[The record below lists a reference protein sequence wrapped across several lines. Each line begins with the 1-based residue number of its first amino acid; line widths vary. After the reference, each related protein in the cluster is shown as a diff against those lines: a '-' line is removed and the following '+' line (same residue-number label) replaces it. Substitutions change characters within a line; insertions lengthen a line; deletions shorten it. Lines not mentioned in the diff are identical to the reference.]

1 MRKAKHPEYIC
12 PKCVIL
18 DFFLRIQFSVFLSRK
33 QIKLF
38 MKYLIGIDGGGTKTD
53 CAIADLS
60 GKIIR
65 QLSGKPSNFL
75 VIGVEEAIEN
85 IFALIEENLFALEGD
100 FADVKQIVIGVA
112 GAGRDDDAFLL
123 EKGFKDYAEQQ
134 GVHFKGV
141 KVLSDA
147 HIALEGAFPSSAGCI
162 LIAGTGSILF
172 GKDEKGVIHR
182 VGGFGRMI
190 GDEGS
195 GYSIG
200 RKALNAVSKASD
212 GRGEETLISEM
223 LNEKMNSGFSSSIIN
238 KVYKEKL
245 DVASVAKI
253 VIKAAQEGDAIA
265 EDILDE
271 QADELV
277 LHIRSLIN
285 KILIDNFR
293 VAFSGSLIDNKN
305 FYSDLL
311 RRKIRS
317 TLPNVNVIQAAFPP
331 LGGAIIF
338 AKRLADEK

>member
-1 MRKAKHPEYIC
+1 
-12 PKCVIL
+12 
-18 DFFLRIQFSVFLSRK
+18 
-33 QIKLF
+33 

-60 GKIIR
+60 GKIINEI
-65 QLSGKPSNFL
+65 SGKPSNFL
-75 VIGVEEAIEN
+75 VIGVEEAVEN
-85 IFALIEENLFALEGD
+85 LFALIEENLFALEGD

-112 GAGRDDDAFLL
+112 GAGREEDAKLL
-123 EKGFKDYAEQQ
+123 EKSFKDYADQERI
-134 GVHFKGV
+134 HFKGV

-147 HIALEGAFPSSAGCI
+147 HIALEGAFPNSAGCI

-172 GKDEKGVIHR
+172 GKDEKGTIHR
-182 VGGFGRMI
+182 VGGFGRLI

-212 GRGEETLISEM
+212 GRGEETLISE
-223 LNEKMNSGFSSSIIN
+223 LLDAKMKSGSSASIIN
-238 KVYKEKL
+238 KVYNDKL

-253 VIKAAQEGDAIA
+253 VIQAAEEGDPIA

-271 QADELV
+271 EADELV
-277 LHIRSLIN
+277 LHIRSLIEKLHTN
-285 KILIDNFR
+285 NLN

-311 RRKIRS
+311 KNKIKS
-317 TLPNVNVIQAAFPP
+317 TLPNVKVVKPANPP
-331 LGGAIIF
+331 VSGAILF
-338 AKRLADEK
+338 AKRLANEK

>member
-1 MRKAKHPEYIC
+1 
-12 PKCVIL
+12 
-18 DFFLRIQFSVFLSRK
+18 
-33 QIKLF
+33 

-60 GKIIR
+60 AKIIH
-65 QLSGKPSNFL
+65 QSAGKPSNFL
-75 VIGVEEAIEN
+75 IIGVEEAVEN
-85 IFALIEENLFALEGD
+85 IFALVEENLFALEGD

-112 GAGRDDDAFLL
+112 GAGREEDAILL
-123 EKGFKDYAEQQ
+123 EKGFKDYAELE
-134 GVHFKGV
+134 GIHFKGV

-147 HIALEGAFPSSAGCI
+147 HIALEGAFPNSAGCI

-172 GKDEKGVIHR
+172 GKNEKGVIHR

-212 GRGEETLISEM
+212 GRGEETLISEL
-223 LNEKMNSGFSSSIIN
+223 LNAKMSSGSANGIIN

-253 VIKAAQEGDAIA
+253 VIEAAEEGDLIA

-271 QADELV
+271 EADELV
-277 LHIRSLIN
+277 LHIKSLIN
-285 KILIDNFR
+285 KIHTDKLN
-293 VAFSGSLIDNKN
+293 VSFSGSLIDNKN

-311 RRKIRS
+311 KRKIKS
-317 TLPNVNVIQAAFPP
+317 TLPRVTVVKPFSSPVT
-331 LGGAIIF
+331 GAILL
-338 AKRLADEK
+338 AKRIADEK

>member
-1 MRKAKHPEYIC
+1 
-12 PKCVIL
+12 
-18 DFFLRIQFSVFLSRK
+18 
-33 QIKLF
+33 

-60 GKIIR
+60 GKIIHQSAGR
-65 QLSGKPSNFL
+65 PSNFL
-75 VIGVEEAIEN
+75 VIGVEEAVEN
-85 IFALIEENLFALEGD
+85 LFALIEENLFALEGD
-100 FADVKQIVIGVA
+100 FSDVKQIVIGVA
-112 GAGRDDDAFLL
+112 GAGREEDAMIL
-123 EKGFKDYAEQQ
+123 EKGFKDYADLE
-134 GVHFKGV
+134 GIHFKGV

-147 HIALEGAFPSSAGCI
+147 HIALEGAFPNSAGSI

-172 GKDEKGVIHR
+172 GKDETGNIHR
-182 VGGFGRMI
+182 VGGFGRLI

-200 RKALNAVSKASD
+200 RKALNAVSKAFD
-212 GRGEETLISEM
+212 GRGEETLISE
-223 LNEKMNSGFSSSIIN
+223 LLDAKMNSEASKNIIN

-253 VIKAAQEGDAIA
+253 VIEAAEEGDPIA
-265 EDILDE
+265 EDILDKE
-271 QADELV
+271 ANELI

-285 KILIDNFR
+285 KIQTDKLN

-311 RRKIRS
+311 KRKIKS
-317 TLPNVNVIQAAFPP
+317 TLQNVRVIQPAFPP
-331 LGGAIIF
+331 VSGAILF

>member
-1 MRKAKHPEYIC
+1 
-12 PKCVIL
+12 
-18 DFFLRIQFSVFLSRK
+18 
-33 QIKLF
+33 

-60 GKIIR
+60 GKIIH
-65 QLSGKPSNFL
+65 QSAGKPSNFL

-112 GAGRDDDAFLL
+112 GAGRDEDSALL
-123 EKGFKDYAEQQ
+123 EKGFKDYADQE
-134 GVHFKGV
+134 GIHFKGV

-147 HIALEGAFPSSAGCI
+147 HIALEGAFPASAGCI

-172 GKDEKGVIHR
+172 GKDETGTIHR
-182 VGGFGRMI
+182 VGGFGRLI

-212 GRGEETLISEM
+212 GRGEETLISEL
-223 LNEKMNSGFSSSIIN
+223 LNAKMNSGFSGSIIN

-245 DVASVAKI
+245 DVASVARI
-253 VIKAAQEGDAIA
+253 VIKAAEEGDPIA

-271 QADELV
+271 EADELV
-277 LHIRSLIN
+277 LHIRSLLN
-285 KILIDNFR
+285 KINTKNLN

-305 FYSDLL
+305 YYSDLL
-311 RRKIRS
+311 KRKIKS
-317 TLPNVNVIQAAFPP
+317 TLPNIKVIQPAFPP
-331 LGGAIIF
+331 LGGAILF
-338 AKRLADEK
+338 AKRLVNE

>member
-1 MRKAKHPEYIC
+1 
-12 PKCVIL
+12 L
-18 DFFLRIQFSVFLSRK
+18 FLGIFEIVNN
-33 QIKLF
+33 QIF

-60 GKIIR
+60 GKIINEI
-65 QLSGKPSNFL
+65 SGRPSNFL
-75 VIGVEEAIEN
+75 IIGVEEAVEN
-85 IFALIEENLFALEGD
+85 LFSLIEENLFQLEGD

-112 GAGRDDDAFLL
+112 GAGREEDAKLL
-123 EKGFKDYAEQQ
+123 EKGFKDYADEE
-134 GVHFKGV
+134 GIHFKGV
-141 KVLSDA
+141 KVVSDA
-147 HIALEGAFPSSAGCI
+147 HIALEGSFPDSAGCI

-182 VGGFGRMI
+182 VGGFGRLI

-212 GRGEETLISEM
+212 GRGEETLISEL
-223 LNEKMNSGFSSSIIN
+223 LNAKMNSGSSTSIIN

-253 VIKAAQEGDAIA
+253 VIEAAEEGDPIA

-271 QADELV
+271 EADELV
-277 LHIRSLIN
+277 LHIRSLID
-285 KILIDNFR
+285 KIHTSNLN

-311 RRKIRS
+311 KNKIKS
-317 TLPNVNVIQAAFPP
+317 TLPNVKVVKPANPP
-331 LGGAIIF
+331 VSGAILF
-338 AKRLADEK
+338 AKRLASTLGGQG

>member
-1 MRKAKHPEYIC
+1 
-12 PKCVIL
+12 
-18 DFFLRIQFSVFLSRK
+18 
-33 QIKLF
+33 
-38 MKYLIGIDGGGTKTD
+38 MKYLVGIDGGGTKTD

-65 QLSGKPSNFL
+65 ESSGRPSNFL
-75 VIGVEEAIEN
+75 VVGVEEAVEN

-112 GAGRDDDAFLL
+112 GAGREEDAALL
-123 EKGFKDYAEQQ
+123 EKGFKDYADQE
-134 GVHFKGV
+134 GIHFKGV

-147 HIALEGAFPSSAGCI
+147 HIALEGAFPTSAGCI

-172 GKDEKGVIHR
+172 GKDEQGNIHR
-182 VGGFGRMI
+182 VGGFGRLI

-212 GRGEETLISEM
+212 GRGEATMISE
-223 LNEKMNSGFSSSIIN
+223 LLDAKMNSGTSKNIIN
-238 KVYKEKL
+238 KVYNEKL
-245 DVASVAKI
+245 DVASVAKT
-253 VIKAAQEGDAIA
+253 VIEAAAEGDLIA

-271 QADELV
+271 EADELV
-277 LHIRSLIN
+277 LHVRSLIDKIQTN
-285 KILIDNFR
+285 KFS

-305 FYSDLL
+305 FYSDLVK
-311 RRKIRS
+311 RKIKS
-317 TLPNVNVIQAAFPP
+317 NLPNVKVIQPAFPP
-331 LGGAIIF
+331 LGGAILF

>member
-1 MRKAKHPEYIC
+1 
-12 PKCVIL
+12 
-18 DFFLRIQFSVFLSRK
+18 
-33 QIKLF
+33 

-53 CAIADLS
+53 SAIADLS
-60 GKIIR
+60 GKIIHHT
-65 QLSGKPSNFL
+65 SGKPSNFL
-75 VIGVEEAIEN
+75 VVGIEEAVEN
-85 IFALIEENLFALEGD
+85 IFALIEENLFKLEGD

-112 GAGRDDDAFLL
+112 GAGRKEDAQVL
-123 EKGFKDYAEQQ
+123 EKSFKDYADQQ

-141 KVLSDA
+141 KVVSDA
-147 HIALEGAFPSSAGCI
+147 HIALEGAFPDSSGCI

-172 GKDEKGVIHR
+172 GKDEKGIIHR
-182 VGGFGRMI
+182 VGGFGRLI

-212 GRGEETLISEM
+212 GRGEGTLISEL
-223 LNEKMNSGFSSSIIN
+223 LNAKMNSGSSTSIIN

-253 VIKAAQEGDAIA
+253 VIEAAEEGDPIA

-271 QADELV
+271 EADELV
-277 LHIRSLIN
+277 LHIKSLLN
-285 KILIDNFR
+285 KIQSNKID

-311 RRKIRS
+311 KQKIKS
-317 TLPNVNVIQAAFPP
+317 TLPKVKVVKPASSPVS
-331 LGGAIIF
+331 GAILF
-338 AKRLADEK
+338 AKRIVNE

>member
-1 MRKAKHPEYIC
+1 
-12 PKCVIL
+12 
-18 DFFLRIQFSVFLSRK
+18 
-33 QIKLF
+33 

-60 GKIIR
+60 GKIIN
-65 QLSGKPSNFL
+65 QIKGKPSNFL
-75 VIGVEEAIEN
+75 VIGVEEAFEN
-85 IFALIEENLFALEGD
+85 LFSLIEENLFQLEGD

-112 GAGRDDDAFLL
+112 GAGRDEDAMLL
-123 EKGFKDYAEQQ
+123 EKSFKDYAAEE
-134 GVHFKGV
+134 GIHFKGV

-147 HIALEGAFPSSAGCI
+147 HIALEGAFPDSVGCI

-172 GKDEKGVIHR
+172 GKDENGIIHR
-182 VGGFGRMI
+182 VGGFGRLI

-212 GRGEETLISEM
+212 GRGEETLISEL
-223 LNEKMNSGFSSSIIN
+223 LNAKMNSGSANGIIN
-238 KVYKEKL
+238 KVYTEKL
-245 DVASVAKI
+245 DVASVARI
-253 VIKAAQEGDAIA
+253 VIQAAEESDPIA

-271 QADELV
+271 EADELV

-285 KILIDNFR
+285 KIQSDNLN

-311 RRKIRS
+311 KQKIKF
-317 TLPNVNVIQAAFPP
+317 TLPNVNIVKPASSP
-331 LGGAIIF
+331 LSGAILF
-338 AKRLADEK
+338 AKRIASTSGGQG

>member
-1 MRKAKHPEYIC
+1 
-12 PKCVIL
+12 
-18 DFFLRIQFSVFLSRK
+18 
-33 QIKLF
+33 

-65 QLSGKPSNFL
+65 ETSGKPSNFL
-75 VIGVEEAIEN
+75 VVGVEEAIEN

-112 GAGRDDDAFLL
+112 GAGREEDAALL
-123 EKGFKDYAEQQ
+123 EKGFKDYADQE
-134 GVHFKGV
+134 GIHFKGV

-147 HIALEGAFPSSAGCI
+147 HIALEGAFPGSAGCI

-182 VGGFGRMI
+182 VGGFGRLI

-212 GRGEETLISEM
+212 GRGEETMIAEL
-223 LNEKMNSGFSSSIIN
+223 LDAKMNHNTSKNIIN
-238 KVYKEKL
+238 KVYNEKL

-253 VIKAAQEGDAIA
+253 VIEAAEEGDPIA

-271 QADELV
+271 EADELV
-277 LHIRSLIN
+277 LHIKSLLD
-285 KILIDNFR
+285 KIHTDKLN
-293 VAFSGSLIDNKN
+293 VAFSGSLLDNNN
-305 FYSDLL
+305 FYSALL
-311 RRKIRS
+311 RQKIKS
-317 TLPNVNVIQAAFPP
+317 TLHRVEVVKPAAPP
-331 LGGAIIF
+331 VSGAILL
-338 AKRLADEK
+338 AKRLAST

>member
-1 MRKAKHPEYIC
+1 
-12 PKCVIL
+12 
-18 DFFLRIQFSVFLSRK
+18 
-33 QIKLF
+33 

-60 GKIIR
+60 GKIIN
-65 QLSGKPSNFL
+65 QISGKPSNFL
-75 VIGVEEAIEN
+75 IIGVKEAVAN
-85 IFALIEENLFALEGD
+85 IFSLIEENLFALEGD

-112 GAGRDDDAFLL
+112 GAGRDDDAMLL
-123 EKGFKDYAEQQ
+123 EKGFKDYADQE
-134 GVHFKGV
+134 GIHFKGV

-147 HIALEGAFPSSAGCI
+147 HIALEGAFPDSEGCI

-172 GKDEKGVIHR
+172 GKDDNGVIHR
-182 VGGFGRMI
+182 IGGFGRLI

-212 GRGEETLISEM
+212 GRGEETMISEL
-223 LNEKMNSGFSSSIIN
+223 LNAKMNSGFSSSIIN

-253 VIKAAQEGDAIA
+253 VIEAAEEGDPIA
-265 EDILDE
+265 ENILDE
-271 QADELV
+271 EADELV
-277 LHIRSLIN
+277 LHIASLIK
-285 KILIDNFR
+285 KIHSNNFS

-311 RRKIRS
+311 KQKIKS
-317 TLPNVNVIQAAFPP
+317 SLPNIKAVKPAFSPVS
-331 LGGAIIF
+331 GAILF
-338 AKRLADEK
+338 AKRFADDK

>member
-1 MRKAKHPEYIC
+1 
-12 PKCVIL
+12 
-18 DFFLRIQFSVFLSRK
+18 
-33 QIKLF
+33 

-53 CAIADLS
+53 SAIADLS
-60 GKIIR
+60 GKIIHHTT
-65 QLSGKPSNFL
+65 GKPSNFL
-75 VIGVEEAIEN
+75 VVGIEEAVEN
-85 IFALIEENLFALEGD
+85 IFALIEENLFKLEGD

-112 GAGRDDDAFLL
+112 GAGRKEDAQVL
-123 EKGFKDYAEQQ
+123 EKSFKDYADQQ

-141 KVLSDA
+141 KVVSDA
-147 HIALEGAFPSSAGCI
+147 HIALEGAFPDSSGCI

-182 VGGFGRMI
+182 VGGFGRLI

-212 GRGEETLISEM
+212 GRGEETLISEL
-223 LNEKMNSGFSSSIIN
+223 LNAKMNSGSSNSIIN

-253 VIKAAQEGDAIA
+253 VIEAAEEGDPIA

-271 QADELV
+271 EADELV
-277 LHIRSLIN
+277 LHIKSLLD
-285 KILIDNFR
+285 KIHTDKLS

-311 RRKIRS
+311 KQKIKS
-317 TLPNVNVIQAAFPP
+317 TLPKVKVVKPASSPVS
-331 LGGAIIF
+331 GAILF
-338 AKRLADEK
+338 AKRIVNE

>member
-1 MRKAKHPEYIC
+1 
-12 PKCVIL
+12 
-18 DFFLRIQFSVFLSRK
+18 
-33 QIKLF
+33 

-60 GKIIR
+60 GKIIN
-65 QLSGKPSNFL
+65 QVVGKPSNFL
-75 VIGVEEAIEN
+75 IIGVEEAVEN

-100 FADVKQIVIGVA
+100 FADVKQIVIGTA
-112 GAGRDDDAFLL
+112 GAGREDDALLL
-123 EKGFKDYAEQQ
+123 EKGFKDYAASL
-134 GVHFKGV
+134 GIHFKGV

-147 HIALEGAFPSSAGCI
+147 HIALEGAFPNSAGCI

-182 VGGFGRMI
+182 VGGFGRLI

-212 GRGEETLISEM
+212 GRGEETLISEL
-223 LNEKMNSGFSSSIIN
+223 LNAKMNSGSTNGIID
-238 KVYKEKL
+238 KVYNEKL

-253 VIKAAQEGDAIA
+253 VIEAAEESDPIA

-271 QADELV
+271 EADELV

-285 KILIDNFR
+285 KIHIDKLD
-293 VAFSGSLIDNKN
+293 VAFSGSLIDNNN

-311 RRKIRS
+311 KQKIKS
-317 TLPNVNVIQAAFPP
+317 TLPKVKLVKPASSPVS
-331 LGGAIIF
+331 GAIFF
-338 AKRLADEK
+338 AKRLASTGGGQG

>member
-1 MRKAKHPEYIC
+1 
-12 PKCVIL
+12 
-18 DFFLRIQFSVFLSRK
+18 
-33 QIKLF
+33 

-53 CAIADLS
+53 CAVADLS
-60 GKIIR
+60 GKII
-65 QLSGKPSNFL
+65 QQSTGKPSNFM

-100 FADVKQIVIGVA
+100 FADVKQIVIGTA
-112 GAGRDDDAFLL
+112 GAGRDEDAVLL
-123 EKGFKDYAEQQ
+123 EKGFKDYADQE
-134 GVHFKGV
+134 GIHFKGV

-147 HIALEGAFPSSAGCI
+147 HIALEGAFPASAGCI

-172 GKDEKGVIHR
+172 GKDESGTIHR
-182 VGGFGRMI
+182 IGGFGRLI

-212 GRGEETLISEM
+212 GRGEETLISE
-223 LNEKMNSGFSSSIIN
+223 LLDAKMNSGTSKNIIN
-238 KVYKEKL
+238 KVYNEKL

-253 VIKAAQEGDAIA
+253 VIEAAAEGDPIA

-271 QADELV
+271 EADELV

-285 KILIDNFR
+285 KIDIDNFK

-311 RRKIRS
+311 KHKIKS
-317 TLPNVNVIQAAFPP
+317 TLT
-331 LGGAIIF
+331 
-338 AKRLADEK
+338 KRKSNSSRVSSSRWSNILRKKTG